1 MESLIEKIADNSMGK
16 NGDACSISFQ
26 MLYQKGRQYPIRTQQ
41 NIQIFLGRNNRH
53 VCIQLEALTIPKFG
67 QRPTQNKNT
76 LSFLDDIIFVPKKS
90 KEEDLQKMQQTLR
103 LISEAR
109 IHPKSQKVK

>member
-41 NIQIFLGRNNRH
+41 NIQIFWGETTDTYAFN
-53 VCIQLEALTIPKFG
+53 
-67 QRPTQNKNT
+67 
-76 LSFLDDIIFVPKKS
+76 S
-90 KEEDLQKMQQTLR
+90 K
-103 LISEAR
+103 
-109 IHPKSQKVK
+109 H